1 MFFRFWQQSPSYT
14 ESYSALCQLHEYT
27 DSNMSHSEGRGES
40 SHFPLRFSILP
51 CQGEAPAYC
60 QQSEQTVVRGT
71 GAQERQEGGA
81 ERECRAISPIK
92 HILREW
98 NKTSLLS
105 ILTKFLNSVHL
116 YLSHNCFFFFNR
128 LPSSGNPDCYRSLPK
143 VSLIPSTSYPIQSI
157 LHILVKMV
165 FLKCISVYSTEGH
178 SQYSLMFLG
187 WNPNSLSISTSASI
201 FLCL

>member
-1 MFFRFWQQSPSYT
+1 MGALFEIWKKTNTFALSCSFVFDNSHPPTQSLIL
-14 ESYSALCQLHEYT
+14 ALCQLHEYT

-40 SHFPLRFSILP
+40 SHFPFEVSILP
-51 CQGEAPAYC
+51 AKEKHLAYC

-105 ILTKFLNSVHL
+105 ILAPNSWILSTCIFLITV
-116 YLSHNCFFFFNR
+116 FFFLTGSHLLEPR
-128 LPSSGNPDCYRSLPK
+128 LLQEPPKGLP
-143 VSLIPSTSYPIQSI
+143 
-157 LHILVKMV
+157 
-165 FLKCISVYSTEGH
+165 
-178 SQYSLMFLG
+178 
-187 WNPNSLSISTSASI
+187 
-201 FLCL
+201 